1 MSLRILEQAIQQRK
15 PISFEYIKE
24 GKVRGERI
32 GNTHAVFI
40 MRRKDNTESTKVHI
54 VQTAG
59 VTDSEPNFPEFRM
72 FDISELANI
81 RILDDSP
88 VFEIDPAYNP
98 SWSGY
103 SNVIS
108 KV

>member
-1 MSLRILEQAIQQRK
+1 MSLRILQKAIQQRK

-32 GNTHAVFI
+32 GDTHAIFI
-40 MRRKDNTESTKVHI
+40 MRRQDNTESTKVHI
-54 VQTAG
+54 VQTGG
-59 VTDSEPNFPEFRM
+59 VTDSAPNFPEFRM
-72 FDISELANI
+72 FDLSELDNI
-81 RILDDSP
+81 RILDDLP
-88 VFEIDPAYNP
+88 EFEINSGYNP
-98 SWSGY
+98 SWTGY

>member
-1 MSLRILEQAIQQRK
+1 MSLRLLQQAIQQRK

-32 GNTHAVFI
+32 GNTHAIFI
-40 MRRKDNTESTKVHI
+40 MRRKDGTESTKVHI

-59 VTDSEPNFPEFRM
+59 VTDSAPNFPEFKT
-72 FDISELANI
+72 FDLTELDNVM
-81 RILDDSP
+81 ILDGAP
-88 VFEIDPAYNP
+88 QFEIDAAYNP

>member
-1 MSLRILEQAIQQRK
+1 MSLRILQQAIQQRK

-32 GNTHAVFI
+32 GDTHAIFI
-40 MRRKDNTESTKVHI
+40 MRKKDNTESTKVHI

-59 VTDSEPNFPEFRM
+59 VTDSAPNFPEFRM
-72 FDISELANI
+72 FDLSELDNI
-81 RILDDSP
+81 HILDDLP
-88 VFEIDPAYNP
+88 EFEINSAYNP

>member
-1 MSLRILEQAIQQRK
+1 MSLRLLQQAIQERK
-15 PISFEYIKE
+15 PISFEYNKE

-40 MRRKDNTESTKVHI
+40 MRRKDSSESTKVHI

-59 VTDSEPNFPEFRM
+59 VTDSGKDFPDFRM
-72 FDISELANI
+72 FDITEITNVSIIDSEPNF
-81 RILDDSP
+81 
-88 VFEIDPAYNP
+88 VIDARYNP
-98 SWSGY
+98 LWDGY
-103 SNVIS
+103 AHVIA

>member
-1 MSLRILEQAIQQRK
+1 MSLRLLQQAIQQRK

-32 GNTHAVFI
+32 GNTHAIFI
-40 MRRKDNTESTKVHI
+40 MRRKDGTESTKVHI

-72 FDISELANI
+72 FDLTELNNVI
-81 RILDDSP
+81 VLDESP
-88 VFEIDPAYNP
+88 RFEIDAAYNP
-98 SWSGY
+98 SWAGY